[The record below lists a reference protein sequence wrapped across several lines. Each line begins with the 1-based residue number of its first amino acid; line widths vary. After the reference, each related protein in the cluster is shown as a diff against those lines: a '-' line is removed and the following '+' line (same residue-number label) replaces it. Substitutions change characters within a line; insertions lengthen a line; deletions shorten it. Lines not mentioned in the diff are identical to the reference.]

1 MFRGKNDFSTLKSRK
16 LYNSHSLAIK
26 QIFPSRFF
34 SECSWSLENTAVFRL
49 TIGKET
55 ELGEHLKENVTL
67 SQRDFPLLKFN

>member
-26 QIFPSRFF
+26 QTFPSF
-34 SECSWSLENTAVFRL
+34 SECSWSLESTAVFRL

-67 SQRDFPLLKFN
+67 SQRDFPLQKFN